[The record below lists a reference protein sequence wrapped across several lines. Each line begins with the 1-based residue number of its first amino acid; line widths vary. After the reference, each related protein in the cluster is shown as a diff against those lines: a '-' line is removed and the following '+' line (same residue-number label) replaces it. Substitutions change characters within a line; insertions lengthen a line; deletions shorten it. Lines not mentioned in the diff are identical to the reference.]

1 MEVLTAMGIHREY
14 HQQTILSFQVNILG
28 KIVSSARYPAG
39 KLNSIAV
46 KRAELLE
53 IATDYKMF
61 RIPGAFRRKSLGKG
75 RGHGADVIGH
85 RLQLTFF
92 TDLRI
97 PRGNLQIVGAEMVKA
112 KSLHCLIHD
121 GIRGPEDCISCGRH
135 RLQPVSSQQS
145 RGRESKN
152 ACALMDRIGDGN
164 MNPED
169 WMLVV
174 EPENI

>member
-1 MEVLTAMGIHREY
+1 MEVLTAIGIHREY
-14 HQQTILSFQVNILG
+14 HQQTILGSQVNILG

-75 RGHGADVIGH
+75 RGHRADVIGH

-97 PRGNLQIVGAEMVKA
+97 PRGDLQIVGAETGKT
-112 KSLHCLIHD
+112 KSLHCPVHD
-121 GIRGPEDCISCGRH
+121 GTGSPE
-135 RLQPVSSQQS
+135 PV
-145 RGRESKN
+145 
-152 ACALMDRIGDGN
+152 
-164 MNPED
+164 
-169 WMLVV
+169 
-174 EPENI
+174 